1 MFCLQKVCCKP
12 LHWYELKD
20 CGVGRGGGNCLKIV
34 GFDFI
39 GCQIG
44 KRKKKERGRVLMLE
58 KPIISELNFVRMLS

>member
-1 MFCLQKVCCKP
+1 MAL
-12 LHWYELKD
+12 E
-20 CGVGRGGGNCLKIV
+20 GGGNCLKIV